1 MRREVEPP
9 SSTDI
14 SRFQLWIRPS
24 SPEPVAA
31 QLFLSFADSQ
41 SASPTSVGKGSCSHR
56 PLAPTVISPCRQL
69 MASSVNLATYLP
81 TTQPQAQQQLEDREV
96 TTPSRSTAATSLE
109 QSILDVR
116 KGWFRSVRRVA
127 AGR

>member
-14 SRFQLWIRPS
+14 SRFQLWLPPS
-24 SPEPVAA
+24 SPEPLAA
-31 QLFLSFADSQ
+31 PLFLSFADSQ

-56 PLAPTVISPCRQL
+56 PLAPTVISPMSPVDVIERQFGD
-69 MASSVNLATYLP
+69 LP
-81 TTQPQAQQQLEDREV
+81 TTQPQALQQLEDREV